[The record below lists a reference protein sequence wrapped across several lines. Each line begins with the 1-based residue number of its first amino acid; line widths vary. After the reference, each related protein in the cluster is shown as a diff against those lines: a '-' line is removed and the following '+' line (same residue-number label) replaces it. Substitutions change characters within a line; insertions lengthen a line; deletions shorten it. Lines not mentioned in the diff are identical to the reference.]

1 MPEQKKKTK
10 SPVLQKRPAP
20 LLYFGARLYLKIA
33 NRLQYNLH
41 ASGEKVKGPAL
52 LISNHTSN
60 ADYKFIASA
69 VKPARISFL
78 GTYHWFTFKK
88 LAFWLKRIG
97 AIPKYQFT
105 TDLEAMK
112 KIRYV
117 IRDKKGVVYI
127 APEGTVYAS
136 GHLGYIS
143 PAIAK
148 MVKFLKVPVYASKIQ
163 GAGLGNAKWSAKP
176 HKGLV
181 HIDTH
186 LILSAEE
193 VQTLSKEQIL
203 ERIITSLS
211 YNEFNFQKRF
221 NVRVPG
227 PDKALGFETMFYK
240 CPVCHSE
247 FTLSTSGN
255 NITCSCCGFTATI
268 QDDFTFK
275 WTAGAGSSTA
285 AGTARDAGSSI
296 AAGADAGA
304 ESSPAAGADAGA
316 ESSIAAGA
324 ARDGVAG
331 VDSPAADT
339 AHVDS
344 APAGAHFFENYS
356 QWYDWQLDEMKKEVS
371 NPNFKLSEEVEYGY
385 DEPGVDNYVKVGKG
399 IMTLTHNGWDYVGTF
414 KDEQVC
420 EHDDPQAVF
429 LATLKVGLHFELPYR
444 FGRCRVFYPKNGLHS
459 MKWHLASLAMSL
471 HLADQN
477 HSDPQQ

>member
-1 MPEQKKKTK
+1 MPEQKNLPDNLPKKKKTK

-20 LLYFGARLYLKIA
+20 LLYFGARLYLGIA

-211 YNEFNFQKRF
+211 YNEFDFQKRF

-240 CPVCHSE
+240 CPICHSE

-255 NITCSCCGFTATI
+255 DITCSCCGSTATI
-268 QDDFTFK
+268 QDTFTFK
-275 WTAGAGSSTA
+275 WTPSNKKTYPNAQY
-285 AGTARDAGSSI
+285 
-296 AAGADAGA
+296 
-304 ESSPAAGADAGA
+304 
-316 ESSIAAGA
+316 
-324 ARDGVAG
+324 
-331 VDSPAADT
+331 
-339 AHVDS
+339 
-344 APAGAHFFENYS
+344 FENYS
-356 QWYDWQLDEMKKEVS
+356 QWYDWQLDEMKKEVA
-371 NPNFKLSEEVEYGY
+371 NPNFKLSEEVEYG
-385 DEPGVDNYVKVGKG
+385 
-399 IMTLTHNGWDYVGTF
+399 L
-414 KDEQVC
+414 
-420 EHDDPQAVF
+420 
-429 LATLKVGLHFELPYR
+429 
-444 FGRCRVFYPKNGLHS
+444 
-459 MKWHLASLAMSL
+459 SLI
-471 HLADQN
+471 HI
-477 HSDPQQ
+477 

>member
-275 WTAGAGSSTA
+275 WTASNKKTYPNAQY
-285 AGTARDAGSSI
+285 
-296 AAGADAGA
+296 
-304 ESSPAAGADAGA
+304 
-316 ESSIAAGA
+316 
-324 ARDGVAG
+324 
-331 VDSPAADT
+331 
-339 AHVDS
+339 
-344 APAGAHFFENYS
+344 FENYS

-399 IMTLTHNGWDYVGTF
+399 IMTLTHNGWDYEGTF
-414 KDEQVC
+414 KGEQVC

-471 HLADQN
+471 HLANQN

>member
-10 SPVLQKRPAP
+10 RPVLQRRPAP
-20 LLYFGARLYLKIA
+20 LLYFGARLYLGIA

-193 VQTLSKEQIL
+193 VQTFSKEQIL
-203 ERIITSLS
+203 QRIITSLS
-211 YNEFNFQKRF
+211 YNEFDFQKRF

-240 CPVCHSE
+240 CPICHSE

-255 NITCSCCGFTATI
+255 NITCSCCGSTATI

-275 WTAGAGSSTA
+275 WTASNKKTYPNAQY
-285 AGTARDAGSSI
+285 
-296 AAGADAGA
+296 
-304 ESSPAAGADAGA
+304 
-316 ESSIAAGA
+316 
-324 ARDGVAG
+324 
-331 VDSPAADT
+331 
-339 AHVDS
+339 
-344 APAGAHFFENYS
+344 FENYS

-399 IMTLTHNGWDYVGTF
+399 IMTLTHNGWDYKGTF
-414 KDEQVC
+414 KGEQVC

-471 HLADQN
+471 HLANQN

>member
-203 ERIITSLS
+203 QRIITSLS

-275 WTAGAGSSTA
+275 WTASNKKTYPNAQY
-285 AGTARDAGSSI
+285 
-296 AAGADAGA
+296 
-304 ESSPAAGADAGA
+304 
-316 ESSIAAGA
+316 
-324 ARDGVAG
+324 
-331 VDSPAADT
+331 
-339 AHVDS
+339 
-344 APAGAHFFENYS
+344 FENYS

-399 IMTLTHNGWDYVGTF
+399 IMTLTHNGWDYEGTF
-414 KDEQVC
+414 KGEQVC

-471 HLADQN
+471 YLANQN
-477 HSDPQQ
+477 HSEPQQ

>member
-20 LLYFGARLYLKIA
+20 LLYFGARLYLKLA
-33 NRLQYNLH
+33 NKLKYNLH

-60 ADYKFIASA
+60 ADYKFIAGA

-117 IRDKKGVVYI
+117 VRDKKGVVYI
-127 APEGTVYAS
+127 APEGTVYSS

-186 LILSAEE
+186 LILTAEE
-193 VQTLSKEQIL
+193 VQTLSKEEIL
-203 ERIITSLS
+203 ERIISSLS
-211 YNEFNFQKRF
+211 YNEFDFQKRF

-227 PDKALGFETMFYK
+227 PNKALGFETMFYK
-240 CPVCHSE
+240 CPICQSE
-247 FTLSTSGN
+247 FTISSAGN
-255 NITCSCCGFTATI
+255 DITCSHCCSTATI

-275 WTAGAGSSTA
+275 WSGGSYAGAQS
-285 AGTARDAGSSI
+285 
-296 AAGADAGA
+296 GAQSGA
-304 ESSPAAGADAGA
+304 Q
-316 ESSIAAGA
+316 
-324 ARDGVAG
+324 
-331 VDSPAADT
+331 
-339 AHVDS
+339 
-344 APAGAHFFENYS
+344 FFENYS
-356 QWYDWQLDEMKKEVS
+356 QWYDWQLEEMKKEVA

-385 DEPGVDNYVKVGKG
+385 DEPGVDNYVKAGKG
-399 IMTLTHNGWDYVGTF
+399 VMTLTHNGWDYVGTF
-414 KDEQVC
+414 KGEQVC

-444 FGRCRVFYPKNGLHS
+444 FEHCRVFYPQNGLHS

-471 HLADQN
+471 FLAEQN
-477 HSDPQQ
+477 SSQ

>member
-203 ERIITSLS
+203 QRIITSLS

-275 WTAGAGSSTA
+275 WTASNKKTYPNAQY
-285 AGTARDAGSSI
+285 
-296 AAGADAGA
+296 
-304 ESSPAAGADAGA
+304 
-316 ESSIAAGA
+316 
-324 ARDGVAG
+324 
-331 VDSPAADT
+331 
-339 AHVDS
+339 
-344 APAGAHFFENYS
+344 FENYS

-471 HLADQN
+471 YLANQN
-477 HSDPQQ
+477 HSEPQQ

>member
-1 MPEQKKKTK
+1 MPEQKQEQMSEKKKKTK

-20 LLYFGARLYLKIA
+20 LLYFGARLYVRIA

-41 ASGEKVKGPAL
+41 SSGEKVKGPAL

-60 ADYKFIASA
+60 ADYKFIAGS
-69 VKPARISFL
+69 VRPARISFL

-105 TDLEAMK
+105 TDLESLK

-117 IRDKKGVVYI
+117 VRDKKGVVYI

-148 MVKFLKVPVYASKIQ
+148 MIKFLKVPVYASKIQ

-186 LILSAEE
+186 LILSADE

-211 YNEFNFQKRF
+211 YNEFDFQKRF
-221 NVRVPG
+221 NVLVPG

-247 FTLSTSGN
+247 FNICTAGN
-255 NITCSCCGFTATI
+255 DVHCSCCGSTATI
-268 QDDFTFK
+268 QDNFNFK
-275 WTAGAGSSTA
+275 WNVPNKKSYPKAQY
-285 AGTARDAGSSI
+285 
-296 AAGADAGA
+296 
-304 ESSPAAGADAGA
+304 
-316 ESSIAAGA
+316 
-324 ARDGVAG
+324 
-331 VDSPAADT
+331 
-339 AHVDS
+339 
-344 APAGAHFFENYS
+344 FENYS
-356 QWYDWQLDEMKKEVS
+356 QWYDWQLDEMKKEVA
-371 NPNFKLSEEVEYGY
+371 NPDFVLSEEVEYGY

-399 IMTLTHNGWDYVGTF
+399 VMTLTHNGWDYVGTF
-414 KDEQVC
+414 KGEQVC
-420 EHDDPQAVF
+420 EHDDAQAVF

-444 FGRCRVFYPKNGLHS
+444 FGRCRVFYPQNGLHS

-471 HLADQN
+471 LLAEEQN
-477 HSDPQQ
+477 

>member
-10 SPVLQKRPAP
+10 SPVLQRRPAP
-20 LLYFGARLYLKIA
+20 LLYFGARLYLGIA

-203 ERIITSLS
+203 QRIITSLS
-211 YNEFNFQKRF
+211 YNEFDFQKRF

-240 CPVCHSE
+240 CPICHSE

-255 NITCSCCGFTATI
+255 NITCSCCGSTATI

-275 WTAGAGSSTA
+275 WTASNKKTYPNAQY
-285 AGTARDAGSSI
+285 
-296 AAGADAGA
+296 
-304 ESSPAAGADAGA
+304 
-316 ESSIAAGA
+316 
-324 ARDGVAG
+324 
-331 VDSPAADT
+331 
-339 AHVDS
+339 
-344 APAGAHFFENYS
+344 FENYS

-399 IMTLTHNGWDYVGTF
+399 IMTLTHNGWDYEGTF
-414 KDEQVC
+414 KGEQVC

-477 HSDPQQ
+477 PSDPQQ